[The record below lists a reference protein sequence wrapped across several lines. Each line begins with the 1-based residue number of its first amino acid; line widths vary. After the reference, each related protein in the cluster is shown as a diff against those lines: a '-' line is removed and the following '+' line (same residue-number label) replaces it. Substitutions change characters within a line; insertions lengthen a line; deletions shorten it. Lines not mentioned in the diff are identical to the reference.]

1 MVYYNFC
8 PNRRDVMDW
17 TAISCSIAVIGMV
30 GAMFRWFYGILDT
43 RFGQIDKRFEQID
56 KRLSSIEDD
65 ISEIKQDLR
74 EIETKI
80 DERTLKVIYTT
91 RPLEE
96 SVAAR

>member
-1 MVYYNFC
+1 
-8 PNRRDVMDW
+8 MDW
-17 TAISCSIAVIGMV
+17 TAITCATATIGMM
-30 GAMFRWFYGILDT
+30 GAMFKWFYEKL
-43 RFGQIDKRFEQID
+43 DKRFEQID

>member
-1 MVYYNFC
+1 
-8 PNRRDVMDW
+8 MDW
-17 TAISCSIAVIGMV
+17 TAICCAIGVVGMM
-30 GAMFRWFYGILDT
+30 GAMFKWFHGILD
-43 RFGQIDKRFEQID
+43 KRYEQID

-65 ISEIKQDLR
+65 INEIKQDVR

-96 SVAAR
+96 NTVAR